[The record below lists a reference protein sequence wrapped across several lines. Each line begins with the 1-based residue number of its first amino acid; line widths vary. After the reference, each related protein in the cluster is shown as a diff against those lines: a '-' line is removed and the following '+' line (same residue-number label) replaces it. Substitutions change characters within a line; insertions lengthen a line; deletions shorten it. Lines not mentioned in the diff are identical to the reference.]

1 MADYFPEWIRR
12 TWGSGREFADTKAIL
27 QDLGLHTVCQSA
39 RCPNIAECWRRHTA
53 TFMVLGN
60 VCTRHCAFCSVTPG
74 TPGPPE
80 ADEPGKVAEAVR
92 RLGIAHTVVTMVT
105 RDDLPDGGA
114 EHMACTVAAIRTTNP
129 GTTIEVLVSD
139 FEGAREAIRSVLD
152 AAPEVFGHNI
162 ETVERL
168 YPTLRDA
175 RYDYGRSLD
184 VLRFAADQGTSAI
197 IKSAFMVGHG
207 ESEGE
212 VRQTLEDLHG
222 AGCTAVA
229 IGQYLRPTGDQPA
242 VVEFVH
248 PGQFEAYERLAYEIG
263 FAFAATGPF
272 VRSSYRSEEVLAARP
287 YPNTAKE
294 MQVNKLSDSF

>member
-1 MADYFPEWIRR
+1 MADHFPEWIRR
-12 TWGSGREFADTKAIL
+12 KWGSGREFADTKAIL

-60 VCTRHCAFCSVTPG
+60 VCTRHCAFCSVAAG
-74 TPGPPE
+74 TPGPPDP
-80 ADEPGKVAEAVR
+80 DEPGKVAEAVR
-92 RLGIAHTVVTMVT
+92 RLDIAHAVITMVT

-114 EHMACTVAAIRTTNP
+114 EHMARTVAAIRVTNP

-139 FEGAREAIRSVLD
+139 FEGAREAILAVLR
-152 AAPEVFGHNI
+152 AGPEVFGHNI

-168 YPTLRDA
+168 YPVLRDA
-175 RYDYGRSLD
+175 RYDYGRSLE
-184 VLRFAADQGTSAI
+184 VLRFAADQDGRAI

-207 ESEGE
+207 ETEHE
-212 VRQTLEDLHG
+212 VRQTLEDLHS
-222 AGCTAVA
+222 AGCAAVA

-242 VVEFVH
+242 VVEFV
-248 PGQFEAYERLAYEIG
+248 PPEQFEVYERLAYEVG

-272 VRSSYRSEEVLAARP
+272 VRSSYRSEEVLAGRP
-287 YPNTAKE
+287 HPNTAKE
-294 MQVNKLSDSF
+294 NGPCVSR

>member
-1 MADYFPEWIRR
+1 MADHFPEWIRR
-12 TWGSGREFADTKAIL
+12 KWGSGQEFADTKAIL

-60 VCTRHCAFCSVTPG
+60 VCTRHCAFCSVAPG
-74 TPGPPE
+74 TPGPPD

-92 RLGIAHTVVTMVT
+92 RLDIAHAVITMVT

-114 EHMACTVAAIRTTNP
+114 EHIACTVAAIRARNP
-129 GTTIEVLVSD
+129 GATIEVLVSD
-139 FEGAREAIRSVLD
+139 LEGAREAILAVLRAQPD
-152 AAPEVFGHNI
+152 VFGHNI

-168 YPTLRDA
+168 YPVLRDA
-175 RYDYGRSLD
+175 RYDYGRSLE
-184 VLRFAADQGTSAI
+184 VLRFAADQDGSAI

-207 ESEGE
+207 ETEHE
-212 VRQTLEDLHG
+212 VRQTLEDLRG
-222 AGCTAVA
+222 AGCAAVA
-229 IGQYLRPTGDQPA
+229 IGQYLRPTGDQTA

-248 PGQFEAYERLAYEIG
+248 PERFETYEHLAYEVG

-272 VRSSYRSEEVLAARP
+272 VRSSYRSEEVLARRP
-287 YPNTAKE
+287 HPNTAKE
-294 MQVNKLSDSF
+294 NGPCVSR